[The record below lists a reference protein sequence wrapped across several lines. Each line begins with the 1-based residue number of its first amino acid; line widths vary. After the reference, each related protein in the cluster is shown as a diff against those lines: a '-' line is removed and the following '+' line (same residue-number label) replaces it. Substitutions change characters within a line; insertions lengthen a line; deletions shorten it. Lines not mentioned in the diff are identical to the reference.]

1 MPGLHRVLIAILIL
15 GNTVA
20 FAGVDPVAKLATAV
34 LALVMMVEMRRPPAL
49 PKVIRWAVIG
59 LVSLVALQLAPL
71 PEGVRRLLQPGF
83 AEVMPGGWWCLSFA
97 PWSTLTTAAAL
108 VVVAVISLAAM
119 RIAESRS
126 GLPMLLTLL
135 TTTCC
140 ALAVLGLVGEA
151 GAPDKVLL
159 VRANTL
165 GGDAYGPFV
174 NSNHFA
180 VAVELTLP
188 AAFVLMAAAGRALKR
203 SGPSKQQAAVIFLVS
218 ATVVVVGAAAL
229 LRSSSRGGLVF
240 LVVAFVLTAASWV
253 RARPGGRWSWSLVLV
268 VLGAL
273 AVFLAW
279 TRAPALRDGLA
290 ELFILEGVEGNTRWD
305 LWSATLRSFERS
317 PLFGS
322 GLGSYRFVIGL
333 DKPATGTSVLLQAHN
348 DWLEWLST
356 SGLVGAVLLV
366 MVAASIAWVVRP
378 RRVRRL
384 RHEFRYPLAAASL
397 ALVAVSLHELVGF
410 GLQTP
415 LNRYLVAIWIG
426 LVLGVA
432 ARLHR
437 AATERAA
444 RQKPEDHHSRN
455 RCDHEV
461 REAAAERSPT
471 PGSDGGEP

>member
-34 LALVMMVEMRRPPAL
+34 VALFMVVEMRRPPAL
-49 PKVIRWAVIG
+49 PKAIRWAAVG
-59 LVSLVALQLAPL
+59 LVGLVALQLVPL
-71 PEGVRRLLQPGF
+71 PEAVRRVLQPGF
-83 AEVMPGGWWCLSFA
+83 ADVMSGGWWCVSLA

-108 VVVAVISLAAM
+108 VVVAVIGLAAM
-119 RIAESRS
+119 RIAQTRS

-140 ALAVLGLVGEA
+140 VLAVLGLVGEA

-180 VAVELTLP
+180 LAVELTLP
-188 AAFVLMAAAGRALKR
+188 AALVLMAAAGRSLSR
-203 SGPSKQQAAVIFLVS
+203 PGPSRQQAAVAFLVS
-218 ATVVVVGAAAL
+218 ATVAVVGAASL

-240 LVVAFVLTAASWV
+240 LALAVLLTGASWL
-253 RARPGGRWSWSLVLV
+253 RARPGRRWPWGLVLV

-273 AVFLAW
+273 AVLLAW

-305 LWSATLRSFERS
+305 LWSATLRSFQRS
-317 PLFGS
+317 PLLGS

-356 SGLVGAVLLV
+356 SGLVGALLLA
-366 MVAASIAWVVRP
+366 MVVVSIAWALQP
-378 RRVRRL
+378 GRVRRL
-384 RHEFRYPLAAASL
+384 RHEFRYPLAGASA
-397 ALVAVSLHELVGF
+397 ALVAVSLHEVVGF

-426 LVLGVA
+426 LVFGIA
-432 ARLHR
+432 ARLQR
-437 AATERAA
+437 AVRGHGARQEPEARPSESGVDHEPRIPAADASPTNATEG
-444 RQKPEDHHSRN
+444 
-455 RCDHEV
+455 
-461 REAAAERSPT
+461 AES
-471 PGSDGGEP
+471 